1 MFQSL
6 SPKNVLCHHAEAADI
21 KVRAEADAVAEA
33 AAIKAIVLHHQL
45 VHLHQAVERAQA
57 QADAV
62 KAEVAELVA
71 DVQDVRLAAANLN
84 TNLSE
89 GVCKTGNCLG
99 IRPFLLS
106 GFQLQLTET
115 FR

>member
-21 KVRAEADAVAEA
+21 KVKAEVDAVAEA
-33 AAIKAIVLHHQL
+33 AAIKATVLHHQL

-62 KAEVAELVA
+62 KAEAEVLA